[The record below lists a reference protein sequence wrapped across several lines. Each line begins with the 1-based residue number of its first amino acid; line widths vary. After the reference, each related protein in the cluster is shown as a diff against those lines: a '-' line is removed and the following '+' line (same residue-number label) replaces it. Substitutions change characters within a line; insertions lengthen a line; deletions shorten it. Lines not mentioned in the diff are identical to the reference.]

1 MPRARGSFD
10 VPQMK
15 WSKKILNARLLQYMT
30 GSWVAEVKLGACS
43 AKAFRDRQHPSG
55 QRPENGQSITGPI
68 SVDFQCR
75 VSGHSAYIQTSVLLL
90 RSRWTF
96 SLYWDQCTY
105 SVESLDIQTILRQ
118 VYFQCGVS
126 GHSAY
131 LKISVLSVQSQWT
144 FSLYWDQCTFSAESV
159 DIQTI
164 SRPVYFRC
172 GVSGYSDYIKTSVHS
187 VQSQWTF
194 RLYQGQCTFIAESV
208 DIQPTLRPV

>member
-1 MPRARGSFD
+1 MPRARGPFD
-10 VPQMK
+10 VPQMN

-75 VSGHSAYIQTSVLLL
+75 VSGHSAYIQTSVLSL

-96 SLYWDQCTY
+96 SLYWDQCTF

-131 LKISVLSVQSQWT
+131 LKISELSVQSQWT

-164 SRPVYFRC
+164 SRPVYFQC

>member
-1 MPRARGSFD
+1 
-10 VPQMK
+10 
-15 WSKKILNARLLQYMT
+15 MT

-75 VSGHSAYIQTSVLLL
+75 VSGHSAYIQTSVLSL

-96 SLYWDQCTY
+96 SLYWDQCTF

-118 VYFQCGVS
+118 VYFQCRVS
-126 GHSAY
+126 RHSAY
-131 LKISVLSVQSQWT
+131 IKISELSVQSQWT
-144 FSLYWDQCTFSAESV
+144 SSLYWDQCTFSAESV

-164 SRPVYFRC
+164 LRPVYFQC
-172 GVSGYSDYIKTSVHS
+172 GVNGYSDYIKISALS
-187 VQSQWTF
+187 LQSQWTF
-194 RLYQGQCTFIAESV
+194 NLHWDQCI
-208 DIQPTLRPV
+208 